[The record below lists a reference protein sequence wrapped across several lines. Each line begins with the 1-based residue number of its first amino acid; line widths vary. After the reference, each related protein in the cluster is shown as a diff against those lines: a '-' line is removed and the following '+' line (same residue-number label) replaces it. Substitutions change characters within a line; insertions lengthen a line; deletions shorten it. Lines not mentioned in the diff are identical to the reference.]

1 MSVLNRSVSITT
13 TPSFNRRSLGVASPK
28 ANRCRRL
35 GLSRWFH
42 FHALVII
49 GSLISFFVAVG
60 GGYVYLLPHLSHTI
74 FQGQRVSNFNGSLK
88 SCDVYK
94 GRWVRVPPYP
104 LYNASECP
112 FVEQGFNCFANGRRD
127 MSYLNWRWKPSD
139 CDLPRFDVSNV
150 LEMFRGKR
158 IVFVGDSMSRT
169 QWESLIC
176 MLMAGVK
183 DKRSVYEVNQNE
195 ISKRIRF
202 LGVRFSAFNFT
213 IEYFRS
219 VFLVQPG
226 PVPKHAPKRVK
237 STLRLDRL
245 DDISDRW
252 ADSDVLIFN
261 TGHWWVPSKLFDAGC
276 YFQVGRSLKIG
287 MSIPIAFR
295 TALGTW
301 ASWIERKINK
311 NRTRVFFRTYEP
323 SHWSDQPRFTCTV
336 TQYPMPETDGRDQS
350 LFSDLVLEVV
360 KNVPVPINVLHVTSL
375 TAFRSDAHVG
385 NWSDN
390 PSVQDCS
397 HWCLPGVPD
406 TWNEIILSQLLTDYE
421 SPSRQM
427 ESQS

>member
-1 MSVLNRSVSITT
+1 MSVLNRSISINTT
-13 TPSFNRRSLGVASPK
+13 KALNRTSFGVASPK
-28 ANRCRRL
+28 ANRFRRL
-35 GLSRWFH
+35 WLH
-42 FHALVII
+42 FHVLVII
-49 GSLISFFVAVG
+49 GSLISFFVAIG
-60 GGYVYLLPHLSHTI
+60 GGYLYLLPNLNRTI
-74 FQGQRVSNFNGSLK
+74 FHGQQVSDSNRSLK
-88 SCDVYK
+88 SCDVYE
-94 GRWVRVPPYP
+94 GRWVQVPPYP

-112 FVEQGFNCFANGRRD
+112 FAERGFNCLANGRKD
-127 MSYLNWRWKPSD
+127 MSYLNWRWKPND
-139 CDLPRFDVSNV
+139 CDIPRFDVSNV

-176 MLMAGVK
+176 MLMAGVR
-183 DKRSVYEVNQNE
+183 DKNSVYEVNQNK

-202 LGVRFSAFNFT
+202 LGVRFSSFNFT

-226 PVPKHAPKRVK
+226 PVPKHAPKRVR

-287 MSIPIAFR
+287 MSIPVAFR

-311 NRTRVFFRTYEP
+311 NRTSVFFRTYEP
-323 SHWSDQPRFTCTV
+323 SHWSDQQPQWTCTV
-336 TQYPMPETDGRDQS
+336 TQYPMLETDGRDQ
-350 LFSDLVLEVV
+350 
-360 KNVPVPINVLHVTSL
+360 T
-375 TAFRSDAHVG
+375 FRSDAHVG

-390 PSVQDCS
+390 PSIQDCS
-397 HWCLPGVPD
+397 HCK
-406 TWNEIILSQLLTDYE
+406 WNHRVDHISGCKLEFDFLCIAFWLA
-421 SPSRQM
+421 
-427 ESQS
+427 